1 MSPLFDLAKFHAFVD
16 DNHIIETNKSLVR
29 LIEDMKMK
37 IEMMTKWMKD
47 SGLMVNEDITEI
59 CIY

>member
-1 MSPLFDLAKFHAFVD
+1 MSPLFDQAKFHAFVD
-16 DNHIIETNKSLVR
+16 DNHVIETNKSLVR